1 MVRDGANAPPHHEVG
16 IIGVAGSCTGSRP
29 SGRACHGR
37 HQWAGAPRPRPQANR
52 HRRQESAMRDLPPV
66 LSSRGCID
74 SQNKS
79 NGRTPM
85 TIFAQGLIRT
95 ATLATALFVAMA
107 QPGLGET
114 LKYKPISVKT
124 PDGLTISAQEWGN
137 PAGPEILFIHGFSQS
152 YLSWMRQV
160 DSDLAKD
167 FRIVTY
173 DLRGHGNSDKP
184 LDPARYRDSKAWG
197 DEVQAVIDAAGL
209 KHPVLVGWS
218 YAGRVISDYVATH
231 GAGQLAGINFVD
243 APIKADPAL
252 VGDNLKNQPL
262 MASEDLITNISA
274 TRAFV
279 HGCFSKQP
287 SADDF
292 ETMLAF
298 NMMVLPKVR
307 AGLSG
312 RPLDATEM
320 MSKLKLPVL
329 VTHGAEDRN
338 AKLAVAQYTASVI
351 PGAKLSVYE
360 GGGHSPFYEDA
371 PRFNAELAAFVRG
384 AAKTD

>member
-1 MVRDGANAPPHHEVG
+1 MKLTLPD
-16 IIGVAGSCTGSRP
+16 SR
-29 SGRACHGR
+29 
-37 HQWAGAPRPRPQANR
+37 
-52 HRRQESAMRDLPPV
+52 LV
-66 LSSRGCID
+66 V
-74 SQNKS
+74 
-79 NGRTPM
+79 T
-85 TIFAQGLIRT
+85 TIAAALLA
-95 ATLATALFVAMA
+95 ATI
-107 QPGLGET
+107 QPGLSDG
-114 LKYKPISVKT
+114 LKYKPITVKT

-152 YLSWMRQV
+152 HLSWMRQV
-160 DSDLAKD
+160 EGDLAKE

-184 LDPARYRDSKAWG
+184 LDAARYRDSKAWG
-197 DEVQAVIDAAGL
+197 DEVQAVIDAAGF
-209 KHPVLVGWS
+209 KRPVLVGWS

-243 APIKADPAL
+243 APIKVDPAL
-252 VGDNLKNQPL
+252 IGDNLKNLPL
-262 MASEDLITNISA
+262 MASEDLVTNITA
-274 TRAFV
+274 TRTFL

-287 SADDF
+287 SADEY

-312 RPLDATEM
+312 RPLDATEL

-338 AKLAVAQYTASVI
+338 ARLGAGQYTASVI

-360 GGGHSPFYEDA
+360 GIGHSPFYEDA
-371 PRFNAELAAFVRG
+371 PRFNTELAAFVHA

>member
-1 MVRDGANAPPHHEVG
+1 MPMTVRH
-16 IIGVAGSCTGSRP
+16 
-29 SGRACHGR
+29 SGRVKTTIA
-37 HQWAGAPRPRPQANR
+37 AG
-52 HRRQESAMRDLPPV
+52 
-66 LSSRGCID
+66 
-74 SQNKS
+74 
-79 NGRTPM
+79 
-85 TIFAQGLIRT
+85 
-95 ATLATALFVAMA
+95 LFLAMA
-107 QPGLGET
+107 QTGLAADQ
-114 LKYKPISVKT
+114 KFKPINVKT

-152 YLSWMRQV
+152 HLSWMRQV
-160 DSDLAKD
+160 DSDLAKE

-184 LDPARYRDSKAWG
+184 LDAARYRDSKAWG

-209 KHPVLVGWS
+209 KRPVLVGWS
-218 YAGRVISDYVATH
+218 YAGRVISDYLATH
-231 GAGQLAGINFVD
+231 GAGQIAGINFVD
-243 APIKADPAL
+243 APIKVDPAL
-252 VGDNLKNQPL
+252 TGDNLKNLPL
-262 MASEDLITNISA
+262 MASEDLLTNIAA
-274 TRAFV
+274 TRNFL

-287 SADDF
+287 TADDY

-338 AKLAVAQYTASVI
+338 ARLGAGQYTASVI

-360 GGGHSPFYEDA
+360 GIGHSPFYEDA
-371 PRFNAELAAFVRG
+371 PRFNSELAAFVRA
-384 AAKTD
+384 AAKTN